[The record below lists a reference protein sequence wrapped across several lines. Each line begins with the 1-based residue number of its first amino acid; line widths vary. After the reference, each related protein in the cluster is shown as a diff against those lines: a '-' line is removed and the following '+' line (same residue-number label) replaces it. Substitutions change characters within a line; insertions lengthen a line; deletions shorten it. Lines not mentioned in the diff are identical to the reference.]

1 MKHIT
6 ILNYCYNEVDN
17 VEAMCEA
24 VMKIMLDVKNI
35 TFNHLFIDNSST
47 DGTQDRLRMLAKKY
61 EHVQVIITTRNFGH
75 IRTPWHAL
83 MQAKGDAVI
92 MLPCDFQDPPEIV
105 VDFIDNWEK
114 GYPVVVGVKG
124 KSEES
129 KMLRLLRTA
138 YYKLSTKIANVEL
151 IEHFTG
157 TGLYDRSVI
166 ESLRRFPDVY
176 PYIRGLIPELGYRTK
191 QVPFVQNKRKYGT
204 SKNNFYTL
212 FDIALLGVTSHS
224 KIPLRL
230 VTAIGFIL
238 SLLSFLIAMGY
249 LFAKLVY
256 WDSFTLGVAPT
267 IIGVF
272 FFGSIQM
279 FFIGLLGEYIGA
291 IHSQVFPRKA
301 VELERINFD

>member
-212 FDIALLGVTSHS
+212 FDVALLGVTSHS

-238 SLLSFLIAMGY
+238 SLLSFLIVMGY
-249 LFAKLVY
+249 LSKQNLY
-256 WDSFTLGVAPT
+256 
-267 IIGVF
+267 
-272 FFGSIQM
+272 
-279 FFIGLLGEYIGA
+279 
-291 IHSQVFPRKA
+291 R
-301 VELERINFD
+301 